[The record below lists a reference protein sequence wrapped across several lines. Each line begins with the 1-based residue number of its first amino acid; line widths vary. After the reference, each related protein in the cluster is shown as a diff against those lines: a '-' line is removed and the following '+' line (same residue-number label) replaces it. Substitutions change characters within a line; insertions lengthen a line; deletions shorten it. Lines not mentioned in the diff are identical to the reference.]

1 MTNSNPH
8 RLTADIHGE
17 WRLYTNT
24 IPAGSSPIG
33 TVTRGDDDCDTGALV
48 LIEATDTY
56 VQVNSGEIRS
66 LDQRQIIEAL
76 RASES
81 EIQLSEIIL
90 KRVNIMLDAES
101 LQIATQLGGGNIS
114 AGIRIALR
122 GKQSWNIENGACAL
136 SAIGPVHQSK
146 STNEL
151 N

>member
-17 WRLYTNT
+17 WRLYSNT
-24 IPAGSSPIG
+24 IPAGSTPIG
-33 TVTRGDDDCDTGALV
+33 TVTRGNDDCDTGALV

-66 LDQRQIIEAL
+66 LDQQQIIEAL

-90 KRVNIMLDAES
+90 KRINIMLDAES
-101 LQIATQLGGGNIS
+101 LQIATRLGGGNIS
-114 AGIRIALR
+114 AGIRMALR
-122 GKQSWNIENGACAL
+122 GKQGWNVENGACAL
-136 SAIGPVHQSK
+136 SAMEPVNQSK
-146 STNEL
+146 STREMN
-151 N
+151 